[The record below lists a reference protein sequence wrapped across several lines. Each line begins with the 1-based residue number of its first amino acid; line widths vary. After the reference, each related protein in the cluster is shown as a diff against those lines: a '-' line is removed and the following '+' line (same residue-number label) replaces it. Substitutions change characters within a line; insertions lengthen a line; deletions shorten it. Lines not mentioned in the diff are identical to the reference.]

1 MYKPAVGGTL
11 SFLATAIAA
20 YILSSMELRDQDIQ
34 DFQAIWQ
41 AEFGETISA
50 DVARARASD
59 LIELFLIFQ
68 KLWPKIE
75 ARHKTSTPSHEVP
88 PLLPQIK

>member
-1 MYKPAVGGTL
+1 
-11 SFLATAIAA
+11 
-20 YILSSMELRDQDIQ
+20 MELSDQDIQ
-34 DFQAIWQ
+34 EFQAIWQ
-41 AEFGETISA
+41 AEFGEVVSA
-50 DVARARASD
+50 DFARARASD

-75 ARHKTSTPSHEVP
+75 ARHKTTTPSHEIS

>member
-1 MYKPAVGGTL
+1 MQL
-11 SFLATAIAA
+11 S
-20 YILSSMELRDQDIQ
+20 DQDIRE
-34 DFQAIWQ
+34 FQEMWR

-50 DVARARASD
+50 DFARARASD

-68 KLWPKIE
+68 KLWPKVE
-75 ARHKTSTPSHEVP
+75 AKLQDNPSSHEVH

>member
-1 MYKPAVGGTL
+1 
-11 SFLATAIAA
+11 
-20 YILSSMELRDQDIQ
+20 MELSDQDIQ
-34 DFQAIWQ
+34 RFQAIWQ

-50 DVARARASD
+50 DLARARASD

-75 ARHKTSTPSHEVP
+75 AKRNAPTSSHEVP

>member
-1 MYKPAVGGTL
+1 
-11 SFLATAIAA
+11 
-20 YILSSMELRDQDIQ
+20 MELTDKDIQ
-34 DFQAIWQ
+34 NFQEIWQ

-50 DVARARASD
+50 DFARARASD

-75 ARHKTSTPSHEVP
+75 AMHKTSTPFHEVP
-88 PLLPQIK
+88 SLLPQIK

>member
-1 MYKPAVGGTL
+1 
-11 SFLATAIAA
+11 
-20 YILSSMELRDQDIQ
+20 MELSDDDIR
-34 DFQAIWQ
+34 DFQKIWQ

-50 DVARARASD
+50 DFARARASD
-59 LIELFLIFQ
+59 LMELFFIFQ

-88 PLLPQIK
+88 SLLPQIK